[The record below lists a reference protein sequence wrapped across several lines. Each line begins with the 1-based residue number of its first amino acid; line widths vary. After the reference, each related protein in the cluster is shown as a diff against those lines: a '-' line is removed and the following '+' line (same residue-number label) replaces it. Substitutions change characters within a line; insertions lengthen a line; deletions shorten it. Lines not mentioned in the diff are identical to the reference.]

1 VSEELSPYE
10 DLCRALRSA
19 RHPTCRLAWA
29 RRIVQAR
36 FERGDYEMLGEL
48 SVDIREAMA
57 MKLVEEVRS

>member
-1 VSEELSPYE
+1 MDDLSPYD
-10 DLCRALRSA
+10 DLLKALRSA
-19 RHPTCRLAWA
+19 RHPSCQLNLA
-29 RRIVQAR
+29 RRVVAVR